1 MIITEKLL
9 CYVRYEAQHLCLI
22 KCVRA
27 NLRVCVLEIVTTSF
41 ELRMDYNRS
50 PTPTILHQ
58 SSSIVINRVQSND
71 LNKVWGCQTNLNLN
85 WKLSKLI
92 L

>member
-22 KCVRA
+22 KCDRG

-41 ELRMDYNRS
+41 MLRMDYNRS
-50 PTPTILHQ
+50 LTPKILNQ

-71 LNKVWGCQTNLNLN
+71 LNKVWGCQANLNLN
-85 WKLSKLI
+85 WKLSN
-92 L
+92 